1 MHQFYKIEN
10 LTTYWISF
18 IDILVYLTS
27 LQTTYL
33 MLYFQI
39 DQRFLG
45 CEEFI
50 QGDVRV
56 ENERHILLAA
66 PLQKEL
72 LKTAKNWYLDGTFK
86 IIRRLFEQLFSIHG
100 FIQKDDC
107 MKQVPLLLVLM
118 SRRRKRD
125 YVAVSILIKK
135 HNVNVN
141 Y

>member
-33 MLYFQI
+33 ILYFQI

-45 CEEFI
+45 CEDFI

-56 ENERHILLAA
+56 ENERHILLAT

-86 IIRRLFEQLFSIHG
+86 IIRRPFEQLFSIHG
-100 FIQKDDC
+100 FK
-107 MKQVPLLLVLM
+107 
-118 SRRRKRD
+118 
-125 YVAVSILIKK
+125 AGTGG
-135 HNVNVN
+135 
-141 Y
+141 

>member
-18 IDILVYLTS
+18 IDILVYLTI

-33 MLYFQI
+33 ILYFQI

-56 ENERHILLAA
+56 ENERHILLAT

-86 IIRRLFEQLFSIHG
+86 IIRRPFEQLFSIHG

-107 MKQVPLLLVLM
+107 MKQVPLLFVLM

-125 YVAVSILIKK
+125 YVAVSIMSI
-135 HNVNVN
+135 
-141 Y
+141 

>member
-1 MHQFYKIEN
+1 MHQVHKIEN

-18 IDILVYLTS
+18 IYIYLTS

-33 MLYFQI
+33 LLYFQI

-45 CEEFI
+45 CEDFI

-56 ENERHILLAA
+56 ENERHILLAT
-66 PLQKEL
+66 PIQKEL

-86 IIRRLFEQLFSIHG
+86 IIRRPFEQLFSIHC
-100 FIQKDDC
+100 FIQKHDC
-107 MKQVPLLLVLM
+107 MKQVPLLFVLM

-125 YVAVSILIKK
+125 YVAVSIMSI
-135 HNVNVN
+135 
-141 Y
+141 